1 VSSRN
6 KVSKP
11 TTSKKASP
19 KTSARAKSGSS
30 RVANQKAEVRN
41 DFFDETM
48 KNDLAGV
55 VIAVFAVALFITVLS
70 PGDGVL
76 TNFAA
81 NAFLYGFGVGAY
93 VIPFAL
99 LIFGASF
106 FTRSKTVRVWR
117 MALGLGLIIV
127 SVISILALFTPDA
140 DIDSMLVFTAE
151 NLVSRGGYLGAG
163 IAWCLLKL
171 LGRVIGTIVLVGV
184 SITGCV
190 FLGFSIS
197 NIVERLRLRFDREPY
212 EEYREPLPIQ
222 RQRNLKSTKGKQLT
236 TADSQNIAAD
246 SDVYEKETVQL
257 DTAVKSPLPEKKGAP
272 VVKNVAGNVVK
283 AHSEPRAMEGFVL
296 PPLSLLSTSSSSA
309 KRTKAEQSELK
320 EVAQGLQQT
329 LNDFNLDARV
339 VGWVDGP
346 TFTMFKVEMP
356 AGVHLTKITGL
367 QNDIALALAAD
378 SVRIFAPIPGT
389 SLVGIEIPNKTRAS
403 VLLGDVLAHVKGGP
417 LVLGIGKD
425 VEGDTIVADLAKMP
439 HLLIGGTTGS
449 GKSVALNSMLMS
461 ILMRA
466 TPCRSPN
473 DPHRS
478 QARRVIHL

>member
-1 VSSRN
+1 
-6 KVSKP
+6 
-11 TTSKKASP
+11 
-19 KTSARAKSGSS
+19 
-30 RVANQKAEVRN
+30 
-41 DFFDETM
+41 
-48 KNDLAGV
+48 
-55 VIAVFAVALFITVLS
+55 
-70 PGDGVL
+70 
-76 TNFAA
+76 
-81 NAFLYGFGVGAY
+81 
-93 VIPFAL
+93 
-99 LIFGASF
+99 
-106 FTRSKTVRVWR
+106 
-117 MALGLGLIIV
+117 
-127 SVISILALFTPDA
+127 
-140 DIDSMLVFTAE
+140 
-151 NLVSRGGYLGAG
+151 
-163 IAWCLLKL
+163 
-171 LGRVIGTIVLVGV
+171 
-184 SITGCV
+184 
-190 FLGFSIS
+190 
-197 NIVERLRLRFDREPY
+197 
-212 EEYREPLPIQ
+212 
-222 RQRNLKSTKGKQLT
+222 
-236 TADSQNIAAD
+236 
-246 SDVYEKETVQL
+246 
-257 DTAVKSPLPEKKGAP
+257 
-272 VVKNVAGNVVK
+272 
-283 AHSEPRAMEGFVL
+283 MEGFEL
-296 PPLSLLSTSSSSA
+296 PPLSLLNTSSSSA

-466 TPCRSPN
+466 TPAEVRMILI
-473 DPHRS
+473 DPKRVELSIYNGIPHLFVPVVTDPKE
-478 QARRVIHL
+478 AAAVLAWATIEMDRRLKVFEKAPGEGYRYLQLEGPERGIG